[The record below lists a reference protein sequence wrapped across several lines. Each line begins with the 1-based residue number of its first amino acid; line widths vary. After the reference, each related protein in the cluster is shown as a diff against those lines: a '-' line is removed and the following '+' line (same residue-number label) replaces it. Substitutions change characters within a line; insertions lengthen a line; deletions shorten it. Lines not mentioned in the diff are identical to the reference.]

1 MMKTLKKS
9 CENHET
15 MSPCKIHGFQNAKMA
30 QKKIHI
36 YIYIYKFYTND
47 FFFFT
52 YDVLM
57 WSTYDL
63 YLNQIYGIIVI

>member
-30 QKKIHI
+30 QKKNSYI
-36 YIYIYKFYTND
+36 YIYIYISFIQMI
-47 FFFFT
+47 FSFL
-52 YDVLM
+52 LM
-57 WSTYDL
+57 MF
-63 YLNQIYGIIVI
+63 

>member
-1 MMKTLKKS
+1 MKQCLHAKFMGFKMQKWPKK
-9 CENHET
+9 
-15 MSPCKIHGFQNAKMA
+15 KF
-30 QKKIHI
+30 I

>member
-1 MMKTLKKS
+1 MKQCLHAKF
-9 CENHET
+9 
-15 MSPCKIHGFQNAKMA
+15 MGFKM
-30 QKKIHI
+30 QKWPKKKIHIYI